1 MSGPLG
7 TPAHD
12 GSQRPAEAAEPG
24 ADPSRLAA
32 SLPPQPDTTPD
43 RLRRQIEFV
52 METDRLKN
60 VFRRSPLL
68 AADRRENDAE
78 HSWHLA
84 LLTLVLAEYADEPLD
99 VGRVLALV
107 VVHDLVEIYAGDTF
121 VYDTEALVD
130 QEAREQ
136 RAAEQLFSLLPADQS
151 ARFRSLWD
159 EFEARVTPEA
169 RFAKAMDRLQ
179 PLLLNYGNRGGTW
192 RTPGVT
198 ANDVLA
204 RKSLIKDASADLWRY
219 AQSLIHAGAAHGWVP
234 RSASDT

>member
-7 TPAHD
+7 TPAYD
-12 GSQRPAEAAEPG
+12 ESRRATQTAGPDAERLP
-24 ADPSRLAA
+24 LAA
-32 SLPPQPDTTPD
+32 SLPPQPGTTPD

-52 METDRLKN
+52 MEADRLKD

-121 VYDTEALVD
+121 VYDTEAVVD

-136 RAAEQLFSLLPADQS
+136 RAAERLFCLLPADQS
-151 ARFRSLWD
+151 TLFRSLWD

-192 RTPGVT
+192 RTRGVT
-198 ANDVLA
+198 VDDVLD
-204 RKSLIKDASADLWRY
+204 RKSLIKDASGELWRY

-234 RSASDT
+234 PSASGT

>member
-1 MSGPLG
+1 MSGPLE
-7 TPAHD
+7 TPAHE
-12 GSQRPAEAAEPG
+12 GSRRTAETAEPD
-24 ADPSRLAA
+24 AERPPLAT
-32 SLPPQPDTTPD
+32 SLPPQPGTTPD

-52 METDRLKN
+52 MEADLLKD

-121 VYDTEALVD
+121 VYDTEAVVD
-130 QEAREQ
+130 QEVREQ
-136 RAAEQLFSLLPADQS
+136 RAAERLFSLLPADQS
-151 ARFRSLWD
+151 ALFRSLWD

-198 ANDVLA
+198 VDEVLD
-204 RKSLIKDASADLWRY
+204 RKSLIKDASGELWRY

-234 RSASDT
+234 PSASGT